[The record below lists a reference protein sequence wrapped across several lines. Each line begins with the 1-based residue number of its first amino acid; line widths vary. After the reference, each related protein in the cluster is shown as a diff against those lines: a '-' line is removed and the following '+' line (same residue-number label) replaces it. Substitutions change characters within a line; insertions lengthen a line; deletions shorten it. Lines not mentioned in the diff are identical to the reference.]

1 MDDSALQLT
10 STSNARHGSKLNAR
24 VELNRASGA
33 SLVEY
38 ALLIGL
44 VATIGIL
51 AIQSLGRTV
60 SQQFSVAT
68 GIINP
73 G

>member
-1 MDDSALQLT
+1 MDDLAQSQT
-10 STSNARHGSKLNAR
+10 SSLAPRVTLNK
-24 VELNRASGA
+24 ASGA

-51 AIQSLGRTV
+51 AIRSLGQTV
-60 SQQFSVAT
+60 SQQFSIAT
-68 GIINP
+68 GIIN
-73 G
+73 GG

>member
-1 MDDSALQLT
+1 MDDFAPSQT
-10 STSNARHGSKLNAR
+10 QNQNVRGKLNK
-24 VELNRASGA
+24 ASGA

-51 AIQSLGRTV
+51 AIRSLGQTV
-60 SQQFSVAT
+60 SGQFSTAT
-68 GIINP
+68 GIIT
-73 G
+73 GG

>member
-1 MDDSALQLT
+1 MDDFAPSQT
-10 STSNARHGSKLNAR
+10 QNQNVRGKLDK
-24 VELNRASGA
+24 ASGA

-51 AIQSLGRTV
+51 AIRSLGQTV
-60 SQQFSVAT
+60 SGQFSTAT
-68 GIINP
+68 GIIT
-73 G
+73 GG

>member
-1 MDDSALQLT
+1 MDDFAPSQT
-10 STSNARHGSKLNAR
+10 HNQNVRGKLDK
-24 VELNRASGA
+24 ASGA

-51 AIQSLGRTV
+51 AIRSLGQTV
-60 SQQFSVAT
+60 SGQFSTAT
-68 GIINP
+68 GIIT
-73 G
+73 GG

>member
-1 MDDSALQLT
+1 MDDFAPSQT
-10 STSNARHGSKLNAR
+10 STQNVRGKLDK
-24 VELNRASGA
+24 ASGA

-51 AIQSLGRTV
+51 AIRSLGQTV
-60 SQQFSVAT
+60 SGQFSTAT
-68 GIINP
+68 GIIT
-73 G
+73 GG

>member
-1 MDDSALQLT
+1 MKKS
-10 STSNARHGSKLNAR
+10 
-24 VELNRASGA
+24 VEHKNQEAAADGAVLHRSSGA

-51 AIQSLGRTV
+51 AIRSLGQGV
-60 SQQFSVAT
+60 SKEFSTST
-68 GIINP
+68 GIVS
-73 G
+73 GG